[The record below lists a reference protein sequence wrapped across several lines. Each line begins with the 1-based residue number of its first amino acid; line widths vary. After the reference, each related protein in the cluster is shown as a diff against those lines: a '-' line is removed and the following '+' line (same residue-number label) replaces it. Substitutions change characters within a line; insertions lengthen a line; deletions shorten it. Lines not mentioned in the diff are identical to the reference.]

1 MIIEKF
7 NIFRKK
13 KKEQYC
19 LILNSKNTY
28 SVLQYIVRK
37 TFNFI
42 DIEVIN
48 SNNCNEINHIEYF
61 DSIEEANRRLGFIIN
76 KYTDSEWINRNNWN
90 IVNVDDLYI
99 FLSASKF
106 NL

>member
-1 MIIEKF
+1 MKNLIFLEK
-7 NIFRKK
+7 R

-61 DSIEEANRRLGFIIN
+61 DSIEEANLRLDYIIN
-76 KYTDSEWINRNNWN
+76 RYTDRDWENRNNWN